1 MSVSDLEIRTSVSA
15 RALRRIRFRG
25 WTVGTIL
32 VALVFASPI
41 LAVIGLTTT
50 PEGEIWAH
58 LASTVLADYIAN
70 TLGLMIGVGAGSL
83 LIGVGCAWLVT
94 MCRFPGRRIFEWAL
108 LLPFAAPAYV
118 VAYTYTDLL
127 EFSGPIQ
134 GALRALFGWSSVQ
147 DYWFPDIRTIGGA
160 ICVMSLVLYPYVYL
174 LSRAAFLGQ
183 SVCVLEA
190 SRVLGRSPWRGFVE
204 VALPLARPAIAAGV
218 ALTLMETLNDFG
230 TVEYFAVQTFTV
242 GIYNTW
248 FGMNS
253 LGGAAQLATVL
264 LMFVLVLLGLERAG
278 RRGQRFHQTT
288 SRYRELPGYQ
298 LTGGRAVA
306 AVAACGAPILLGFV
320 VPAFVLAGYSVRF
333 HENTIDR
340 GLAALIWNSV
350 SLSVAAAFLAVA
362 IAMFLAYAA
371 RREGGPTLK
380 VFTRLAS
387 VGYAVPGS
395 VLAVGVIIP
404 LAWFDTTVDL
414 VSTKIFGVP
423 TGLILGGTLAAVL
436 FGYVCRFLA
445 LSFGAVD
452 SGLAKVTPNIDDAS
466 RTLGANG
473 ARTLWRVH
481 FPMIRGSVLTA
492 MLVVFVDSMKELPM
506 TLLLRPFNF
515 NTLATFVYQY
525 AGDEQLEECALAAL
539 MIVLVGIGPV
549 VMLSA
554 AIRRSRPGHSG

>member
-1 MSVSDLEIRTSVSA
+1 MSVPDLEIRTGLFA
-15 RALRRIRFRG
+15 RVPRRFFFNG
-25 WTVGTIL
+25 WTAGTVV
-32 VALVFASPI
+32 VALLFASPI
-41 LAVIGLTTT
+41 LAVLGLTVT
-50 PEGEIWAH
+50 PASDIWAH
-58 LASTVLADYIAN
+58 LVSTVLADYVWN
-70 TLGLMIGVGAGSL
+70 TLQLMFGVGIGTL
-83 LIGVGCAWLVT
+83 VIGVGCAWLVT

-127 EFSGPIQ
+127 EYSGPLQ
-134 GALRALFGWSSVQ
+134 SALRAVFGWSSMR
-147 DYWFPDIRTIGGA
+147 DYWFPDIRTLEGA
-160 ICVMSLVLYPYVYL
+160 ACVMSLVLYPYVYL

-190 SRVLGRSPWRGFVE
+190 SRVLGRGPWRGFIE

-218 ALTLMETLNDFG
+218 ALALMETLNDFG

-264 LMFVLVLLGLERAG
+264 LVFVLVLLGLERAG
-278 RRGQRFHQTT
+278 RRGQKFHQTT

-298 LTGGRAVA
+298 LRGGRA
-306 AVAACGAPILLGFV
+306 AVAMIACGLPVTLGFA
-320 VPAFVLAGYSVRF
+320 VPAFVLAGYSIRF

-340 GLAALIWNSV
+340 GLADLIWNSV
-350 SLSVAAAFLAVA
+350 SLSVTAAFLAVA

-371 RREGGPTLK
+371 RRHGGDVLK
-380 VFTRLAS
+380 IFSRMAC

-414 VSTKIFGVP
+414 MSRSLFGVS

-436 FGYVCRFLA
+436 FGFVCRFLA

-452 SGLAKVTPNIDDAS
+452 AGLAKVTPNIDDAS

-473 ARTLWRVH
+473 VRTLWRVH
-481 FPMIRGSVLTA
+481 IPMIRGSVLTA
-492 MLVVFVDSMKELPM
+492 ML
-506 TLLLRPFNF
+506 
-515 NTLATFVYQY
+515 
-525 AGDEQLEECALAAL
+525 
-539 MIVLVGIGPV
+539 
-549 VMLSA
+549 
-554 AIRRSRPGHSG
+554 